1 MCDTFV
7 SDNVYCNVINFFFN
21 FSTTLYMNFSMEVN
35 LYNCVY
41 TNHLFMKWQILK
53 LQLITRIHTT
63 ILKVIRIEL
72 SCLLSSN
79 KIYSGV
85 LNGVQYAVLST
96 WVWRHTDS
104 AGYDLLISF
113 GKQSFIPTTFAR
125 LAVKITFHC
134 CFCNKVNITTSLMK
148 F

>member
-1 MCDTFV
+1 M
-7 SDNVYCNVINFFFN
+7 N
-21 FSTTLYMNFSMEVN
+21 FSTKVS

-41 TNHLFMKWQILK
+41 ANNLFMKWQILK
-53 LQLITRIHTT
+53 SQLITRIHTT

-72 SCLLSSN
+72 SCLLSRN

-85 LNGVQYAVLST
+85 LHGVQYAVLST
-96 WVWRHTDS
+96 WVWRHISEHTDA
-104 AGYDLLISF
+104 AGYDPLISF